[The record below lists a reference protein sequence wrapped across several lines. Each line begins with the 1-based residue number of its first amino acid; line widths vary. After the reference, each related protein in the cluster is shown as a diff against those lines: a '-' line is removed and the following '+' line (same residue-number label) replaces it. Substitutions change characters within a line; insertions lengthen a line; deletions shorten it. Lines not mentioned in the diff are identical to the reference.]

1 MSVRSLLEA
10 EIQEEFKELKT
21 MEVGTEKYEKTV
33 DRLAK
38 LIDREI
44 ELERVEIDIQ
54 DKIENRASEHELK
67 LMEIQMEKKDRK
79 IKNGLTLLGIISSAG
94 LAVWGTL
101 SSFKFEKDDTVTTTL
116 GRGWLNKLLPKK

>member
-21 MEVGTEKYEKTV
+21 IEVGTEKYEKTV

-67 LMEIQMEKKDRK
+67 LMEILMEKKDRR